1 MDNPLINTV
10 LNEDCMTVLKRLS
23 VTNDKIFDHVI
34 TDIPYDVV
42 SRKSAGI
49 RVFDKEQADELVF
62 DLDFFAQAL
71 VQTVKG
77 NILIF
82 CSSEQ
87 VSLLSELFMEH
98 EYYVYLG
105 IWEKTN
111 PSPVNGQHFWLSGV
125 ECCVIASHNQI
136 EDKDL
141 IWRFP
146 SGRSKDHPTEKPQ
159 KLMEF
164 LVERFT
170 KENDLVFDP
179 CVGSGAHLL
188 ALKNKNR
195 NYFGTEL
202 FKKYYDLIKSRG
214 L

>member
-1 MDNPLINTV
+1 MDINLINNV
-10 LNEDCMTVLKRLS
+10 LHSDCLTITKELP
-23 VTNDKIFDHVI
+23 DKSFNHVF

-42 SRKSAGI
+42 SRESAGI
-49 RVFDKEQADELVF
+49 RVFDKSKADELVF
-62 DLDFFAQAL
+62 DLNTFAKEMTR
-71 VQTVKG
+71 VTKE

-87 VSLLSELFMEH
+87 VSSLYDIFKSFNYH
-98 EYYVYLG
+98 VSLG

-125 ECCVIASHNQI
+125 ECCVIASHSEI
-136 EDKDL
+136 HGDDL

-146 SGRSKDHPTEKPQ
+146 SGRSKDHPTEKPL

-164 LVERFT
+164 LIEKFS
-170 KENDLVFDP
+170 KENELIFDP
-179 CVGSGAHLL
+179 CSGSGSHLL
-188 ALKNKNR
+188 AAKNKNR
-195 NYFGTEL
+195 QYFGTEL
-202 FKKYYDLIKSRG
+202 FDDYFKLIKSKG